1 MKAYA
6 VCLKCYKKEMKVM
19 EYFSTKEK
27 AKACIDRISTKLFPN
42 HDIIHD
48 KEHNAYVCK
57 IRLNNFYMGIYEDAY
72 DTYYIDEITI
82 Q

>member
-19 EYFSTKEK
+19 EYFSTIEK
-27 AKACIDRISTKLFPN
+27 AKAFIDSISTKLFPN

-48 KEHNAYVCK
+48 KEHSAYVCK
-57 IRLNNFYMGIYEDAY
+57 IRLNNFYMGIYDDAY
-72 DTYYIDEITI
+72 DVYYIDEITI
-82 Q
+82 R